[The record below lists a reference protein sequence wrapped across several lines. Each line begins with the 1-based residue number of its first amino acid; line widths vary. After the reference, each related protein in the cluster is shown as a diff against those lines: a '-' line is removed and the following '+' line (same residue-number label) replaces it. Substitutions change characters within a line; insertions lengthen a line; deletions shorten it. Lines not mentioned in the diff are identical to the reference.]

1 MEVTPV
7 PEPAPKKPA
16 TILVCTVGG
25 SPEPIVKAIATRRP
39 DRVVF
44 LCTTREGET
53 AGSDVQVLGPVPPPP
68 PGREAGYDP
77 RPIPERAGLPPEAW
91 EYRIVPVDDPDRV
104 FWRAR
109 ELLRELRARFPEAAI
124 VADYTGGSKSMTAGL
139 MLAAVAEPGPIAI
152 QFVSG
157 ARPDLVRVVSGTERP
172 LSIAIDAIAA
182 ERALTDA
189 ERAFARFAYD
199 EAAALLDPW
208 AAGGAARRTLPQALF
223 ARLDRAHTLARA
235 FAAWDRFAHGEALRL
250 LEPLSD
256 LPVIAALRPALE
268 ALAANAGRTAADGGR
283 KRWLPPEDPLL
294 PLDIWHNACRRAA
307 QGRFDD
313 AIARAYRVV
322 EATVQ
327 WVLWTER
334 RIDTYRVAKE
344 AISAELFETLDRR
357 RTGKPLKVALEQ
369 GLDIVRYELR
379 DHWLT
384 GLLGPKELNVEKSKQ
399 TDLMKRLT
407 AWKESR
413 NQSILN
419 HGFEPLGAEEWE
431 AVRGWMEAGLV
442 PRLEAAAGE
451 RGLGLSQLPTSL
463 SGLTDG
469 V

>member
-1 MEVTPV
+1 M
-7 PEPAPKKPA
+7 PEPAPTKST

-25 SPEPIVKAIATRRP
+25 SPEPIVKAIETRRP

-68 PGREAGYDP
+68 PGRAATHDP
-77 RPIPERAGLPPEAW
+77 RPIPERVGLPPEAW
-91 EYRIVPVDDPDRV
+91 EYRIVPVDDPDTV

-109 ELLRELRARFPEAAI
+109 ELLREIRAHFPEAEI
-124 VADYTGGSKSMTAGL
+124 VVDYTGGSKSMTAGL
-139 MLAAVAEPGPIAI
+139 MLAAVADPRPVAI
-152 QFVSG
+152 QFIGG

-172 LSIAIDAIAA
+172 LSIAIDAILA
-182 ERALTDA
+182 ERASADA

-199 EAAALLDPW
+199 EAVALLDPW
-208 AAGGAARRTLPQALF
+208 AASEASDRALPQALLP
-223 ARLDRAHTLARA
+223 RLDRAHRLARA
-235 FAAWDRFAHGEALRL
+235 FAAWDRFAHGDALTL
-250 LEPLSD
+250 LEPLFD
-256 LPVIAALRPALE
+256 LPPIAALRPALE
-268 ALAANAGRTAADGGR
+268 ALAANAGRTAKEGDR

-294 PLDIWHNACRRAA
+294 PLDIWHNACRRAV

-334 RIDTYRVAKE
+334 RIDTYRVPKE
-344 AISAELFETLDRR
+344 AISSELFAELDRR
-357 RTGKPLKVALEQ
+357 RTGEPLKVALEQ
-369 GLDIVRYELR
+369 GLDIVRHELR
-379 DHWLT
+379 EHWLT
-384 GLLGPKELNVEKSKQ
+384 ALLGPKELNTNKSKQ
-399 TDLMKRLT
+399 TDLMKRLVR
-407 AWKESR
+407 WKESR

-419 HGFEPLGAEEWE
+419 HGFEPLGPEEWE

-442 PRLEAAAGE
+442 PRLEEAVGA
-451 RGLGLSQLPTSL
+451 RGLRLPQLPTSL
-463 SGLTDG
+463 SGLTDA